1 MYPFIHA
8 PINQFTSVSMTD
20 WSLLSTFLFEGV
32 QAPDAMLHKNFNL
45 YIFSLM
51 PDISLSCY
59 SS

>member
-1 MYPFIHA
+1 
-8 PINQFTSVSMTD
+8 MTD